1 MSQKSHEL
9 LQAMGIAHE
18 HTAESVTEQA
28 HLQEHIHNHGHSHDE
43 VVATLHSHGHSH
55 SHTQTKAVLNRLS
68 RIVGHLESVKRM
80 VESGR
85 DCSEV
90 LVQLAAVGSAV
101 KSVSRVVMKDHIEH
115 CIVDAVKNNDTE
127 TLKKLNEAIDRFIK

>member
-1 MSQKSHEL
+1 MSQESHEL
-9 LQAMGIAHE
+9 LHAMGIAHD

-28 HLQEHIHNHGHSHDE
+28 PLQEHIHNHDHSHDE
-43 VVATLHSHGHSH
+43 VVDTLHSHGHSH